1 MAQQQK
7 KTQLKKKTNRKH
19 MQWKTKYSN
28 KWEPNIQMIKSYMI
42 WDSLNI
48 LSWKNNNSCSFEFHF
63 HPSVFLMVHM
73 PSQFQ
78 QHLPM
83 EQDDTIK

>member
-1 MAQQQK
+1 
-7 KTQLKKKTNRKH
+7 
-19 MQWKTKYSN
+19 
-28 KWEPNIQMIKSYMI
+28 MIKSYMI